1 MRSEGGREEMPYD
14 GKKEKRVYV
23 KVPEQLLKDFDRACE
38 ANYRT
43 RSEILRRA
51 MLKYVKKTK
60 KRGQG
65 NEKDRSSRRS
75 KSRLLEQIGEF

>member
-1 MRSEGGREEMPYD
+1 MPYD

-23 KVPEQLLKDFDRACE
+23 KVPKQLLEDFDKACE
-38 ANYRT
+38 ANHRT

-51 MLKYVKKTK
+51 MLKYIRETK
-60 KRGQG
+60 KRKDQE

>member
-1 MRSEGGREEMPYD
+1 MPYN
-14 GKKEKRVYV
+14 GKMEKRVYV
-23 KVPEQLLKDFDRACE
+23 KVPKRLLEDFDRACE

>member
-1 MRSEGGREEMPYD
+1 MPYN
-14 GKKEKRVYV
+14 GKMEKRVYV

-38 ANYRT
+38 ANHRT

-51 MLKYVKKTK
+51 MLKYVRETK
-60 KRGQG
+60 KRKDQE
-65 NEKDRSSRRS
+65 NEKDRSSHRS

>member
-1 MRSEGGREEMPYD
+1 MPYD

-23 KVPEQLLKDFDRACE
+23 KVPEQLLKAFDKACE

-43 RSEILRRA
+43 RSEVLRRA
-51 MLKYVKKTK
+51 MLKYVKETK

-65 NEKDRSSRRS
+65 NEKDRGSRRS
-75 KSRLLEQIGEF
+75 RSRLLEQIGKF

>member
-1 MRSEGGREEMPYD
+1 MPYNE
-14 GKKEKRVYV
+14 KMEKRIYV
-23 KVPEQLLKDFDRACE
+23 KVSKRLLEDFDKACE
-38 ANYRT
+38 ANHRT

-51 MLKYVKKTK
+51 MLKYVRETK
-60 KRGQG
+60 KRKDQE